1 MQPYGPLAPLYD
13 RLTQDVDYEAFADFY
28 EKIFKA
34 RMPGAE
40 TLLDLGCGTGSLTAI
55 MSKHGYELIA
65 TDISPDMLME
75 ARDKCSQLEGII
87 QPLFLCQSMTE
98 LDLYGTVNAAYSSLD
113 AINYLPCSQLPKVFS
128 LLHLFIE
135 PGGLFIFDI
144 NSPQRLLSLDGS
156 VSVDEDENI
165 LCLWRGDY
173 DSEEKAL
180 CYSIDIFTREGR
192 LWRRSLEE
200 HVEYVHEPE
209 QLCRMLS
216 DAGFINIQII
226 NDCPQAELGRLFIAA
241 ENTDHEV

>member
-13 RLTQDVDYEAFADFY
+13 RLTQDVNYEAFADFY
-28 EKIFKA
+28 ESIFRA
-34 RMPGAE
+34 RMPEAR

-55 MSKHGYELIA
+55 MSKRGYELIA
-65 TDISPDMLME
+65 SDISADMLME
-75 ARDKCSQLEGII
+75 ARDKCFQLEGII
-87 QPLFLCQSMTE
+87 QPLFLCQAMTE

-113 AINYLPCSQLPKVFS
+113 AINYLPDSQLPRVFS

-135 PGGLFIFDI
+135 PGGIFIFDI
-144 NSPQRLLSLDGS
+144 NSPQRLRSLDGS

-180 CYSIDIFTREGR
+180 FYALDIFTRKGR
-192 LWRRSLEE
+192 HWQRSTEE

-209 QLCRMLS
+209 ALCRMLS

-226 NDCPQAELGRLFIAA
+226 SDGPQSELGRLFIAA